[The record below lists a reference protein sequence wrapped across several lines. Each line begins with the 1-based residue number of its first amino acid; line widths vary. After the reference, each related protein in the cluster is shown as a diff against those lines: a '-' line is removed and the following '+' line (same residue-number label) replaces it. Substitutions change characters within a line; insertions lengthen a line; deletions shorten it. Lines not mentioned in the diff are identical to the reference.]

1 MKTEAN
7 AYHSV
12 IVKHAMVGMVKMHM
26 KAFVLTGLVVAATVA
41 AGAQSGPASLVS
53 LSTQPSMN
61 VFRRFA
67 VEPARMA
74 RFYGEVLGLR
84 QLPSLNMPGGG
95 QMMLFEI
102 GTGQVKLQYTAAA
115 GEYKTGSVHEVT
127 GLRVLTFFYPD
138 EAALIARFVHHGYPA
153 PASEAGRAHG
163 RVAMVRDPANQ
174 WVELVVIPG
183 ARPDVY
189 QSFEVGLTVSNLEK
203 SRAFYRDFVGLEELP
218 PVDDPVLRTT
228 RYPYRHGTT
237 TVNVWSFGAGLPANT
252 RSAGIQYV
260 VSDVE
265 AVDAKA
271 KAQGVKIDTPL
282 GNFSAGLRTI
292 WLSDPD
298 GITNYFAQIIRR
310 TQSTASR

>member
-1 MKTEAN
+1 
-7 AYHSV
+7 
-12 IVKHAMVGMVKMHM
+12 M
-26 KAFVLTGLVVAATVA
+26 KALIRACVLLAVAVPA
-41 AGAQSGPASLVS
+41 AAQSSSPVSLAS

-67 VEPARMA
+67 AEPEKMA
-74 RFYGEVLGLR
+74 AFYSEVLGLK

-95 QMMLFEI
+95 QMMLFQI
-102 GTGQVKLQYTAAA
+102 GSGQVKLQYTAAA
-115 GEYKTGSVHEVT
+115 GEYKTGPVREVT
-127 GLRVLTFFYPD
+127 GLRVFTFFYPD
-138 EAALIARFVHHGYPA
+138 ETAVTARFVQHGYPA
-153 PASEAGRAHG
+153 PSFGQGRGG
-163 RVAMVRDPANQ
+163 RRMAMVLDPANQ
-174 WVELVVIPG
+174 WIELVVVPG
-183 ARPDVY
+183 ASQEVY
-189 QSFEVGLTVSNLEK
+189 DTIELGMTVSDLEK
-203 SRAFYRDFVGLEELP
+203 SRAFYREFVGLDALP
-218 PVDDPVLRTT
+218 PVQDPVLGVI

-237 TVNVWSFGAGLPANT
+237 TVTVWSFGKGLAANT

-271 KAQGVKIDTPL
+271 KAQNVKIDTPL

-310 TQSTASR
+310 APAPSAASR